1 MDWTLEEE
9 LRRARIAAA
18 EAHALVEA
26 ARRAGGSDAE
36 AARRRR
42 ELTRLE
48 DLGRS
53 AVLECLEAGQLD
65 LALEAARGMSGAVA
79 DEAERAAR
87 ALVLA
92 RRERVAAPG

>member
-1 MDWTLEEE
+1 MDWTLKEE
-9 LRRARIAAA
+9 LARARTAAA
-18 EAHALVEA
+18 EALALVEA
-26 ARRAGGSDAE
+26 ARRAGGAAAE

-53 AVLECLEAGQLD
+53 AVLECLEAGHLE
-65 LALEAARGMSGAVA
+65 LALEAARGMSGAMT

-92 RRERVAAPG
+92 RRERVAAP

>member
-1 MDWTLEEE
+1 MDWTLKEE
-9 LRRARIAAA
+9 LARARQAA
-18 EAHALVEA
+18 EQARALVDA
-26 ARRAGGSDAE
+26 ARLAGGSAAE

-42 ELTRLE
+42 EVERLE

-53 AVLECLEAGQLD
+53 AVLECLEGGQLD
-65 LALEAARGMSGAVA
+65 LAVEAARGMSGAMA

-92 RRERVAAPG
+92 RRSQPVAP